1 MSRWRLAVKSALFGV
16 LGLMF
21 LVPPSLFAQASA
33 KVDFGKEVQPLLK
46 EHCISCHGPS
56 QQMNGFRLDRR
67 SAAMRGG
74 TFPVIAPGNSAGS
87 RLYHKLIGTEFGQ
100 RMPPTGPLSE
110 GDIAILKNWIDQ
122 GAEWPDALA
131 GEVAP
136 KPPDPAAR
144 KLMDGLRRGD
154 VAGFRRDL
162 AANRSGAN
170 ASGLAGTTPLM
181 YAALY
186 GDVEA
191 MRQLLEAG
199 ADPNVASDSGS
210 TALMLAIHDPAKTR
224 LLLDAGANP
233 NIRPDDGRTAL
244 IVAASQFGSS
254 AVVKLLLDRGA
265 TASAATAN
273 RTTALRLAAG
283 TGDAEV
289 MRLLVER
296 GADLKADAGA
306 ALTQA
311 LLAKCRACVDLVI
324 QHVDRRAFS
333 DALVTMARWGD
344 TDAVR
349 LLLDRGADV
358 NARDGDGRTA
368 LMLACYS
375 DTYPID
381 VVRILIERGADV
393 NARTPSGETAV
404 SFAAARGGVI
414 VEALGRAGAAPVAT
428 PSLVVPTPRPSHTA
442 RAAVQLS
449 VPLLQKTDETFLRKS
464 GCVSC
469 HNDSL
474 TAMTVAL
481 ARQHRFAV
489 DENLARSHIARMGPF
504 LESWRESVLR
514 GAGIPGAQDTVSYI
528 LLGMGAAGYRSDA
541 ATEAMAHYLKA
552 RQLPDGH
559 WRVQAH
565 RPPIESSDFEV
576 TAVSMRSLQLF
587 HPVPQRSDY
596 ERAIQLAADWLASN
610 RAATT
615 EDRAFQL
622 LGLGWAGVEKKTI
635 ERLAQDLLKD
645 QRPDGGWAPLPA
657 ASMQSDAYATGQ
669 VLVAL
674 RDSGVLTITSPAY
687 TRGVRFLLDTQLADG
702 SWHVRSRA
710 IPVQAYFESDF
721 PHGHDQWISAA
732 ATNWATMA
740 LIPAAQP

>member
-1 MSRWRLAVKSALFGV
+1 MKRALLGALF
-16 LGLMF
+16 LPF
-21 LVPPSLFAQASA
+21 LVPAHAFAQAPA
-33 KVDFGKEVQPLLK
+33 KVDFGREVQPLLK
-46 EHCISCHGPS
+46 EHCVSCHGPS

-74 TFPVIAPGNSAGS
+74 TFPVIAPGNSEGS
-87 RLYHKLIGTEFGQ
+87 RLYLKLVGTQFGQ
-100 RMPPTGPLSE
+100 QMPPTGRLSE
-110 GDIAILKNWIDQ
+110 SDMEILKNWIDQ
-122 GAEWPDALA
+122 GAQWPDELA
-131 GEVAP
+131 GEVTP
-136 KPPDPAAR
+136 KPPDPAATR
-144 KLMDGLRRGD
+144 LMDALRRGD
-154 VAGFRRDL
+154 IAKFRRDL

-170 ASGLAGTTPLM
+170 ASGSAGSTPLM

-186 GDVEA
+186 GDVDA
-191 MRQLLEAG
+191 MRRLLEAG
-199 ADPNVASDSGS
+199 ADPNAASDGGS
-210 TALMLAIHDPAKTR
+210 TALMLAIHDTDKTR
-224 LLLDAGANP
+224 LLLEAGANP
-233 NIRPDDGRTAL
+233 NVRPDDGRTAL
-244 IVAASQFGSS
+244 IIAASQFGSS
-254 AVVKLLLDRGA
+254 AIVKLLLDRGA
-265 TASAATAN
+265 NASAATAN
-273 RTTALRLAAG
+273 RTTSLRLAAG

-289 MRLLVER
+289 MRLLIER
-296 GADLKADAGA
+296 GANLKADAAA

-311 LLAKCRACVDLVI
+311 LLLKCRACVDLVI
-324 QHVDRRAFS
+324 QQVDRRALG
-333 DALVTMARWGD
+333 DTLVTMARWGD
-344 TDAVR
+344 PDAVR

-381 VVRILIERGADV
+381 VVRILLERGADV
-393 NARTPSGETAV
+393 NARTPSGETAA
-404 SFAAARGGVI
+404 SFAASRGGAI
-414 VEALGRAGAAPVAT
+414 AEALVKAGATPVAT
-428 PSLVVPTPRPSHTA
+428 AGLPVPTPGPSHTV

-449 VPLLQKTDETFLRKS
+449 LPLLQKADETFLRKS

-469 HNDSL
+469 HNNSL

-481 ARQHRFAV
+481 ARKHRFAV
-489 DENLARSHIARMGPF
+489 DENIARNHINRIGPY

-514 GAGIPGAQDTVSYI
+514 GVGIPGAQDTVSYI
-528 LLGMGAAGYRSDA
+528 LLGMAAAGYQSDA

-576 TAVSMRSLQLF
+576 TAASLRALQLF
-587 HPVPQRSDY
+587 HPGPQRSDY
-596 ERAIQLAADWLASN
+596 EKAIQRAASWLAAN

-622 LGLGWAGVEKKTI
+622 LGLGWAGFEKKTI
-635 ERLAQDLLKD
+635 ERLAQDLLKE
-645 QRPDGGWAPLPA
+645 QRPDGGWAPLPM

-674 RDSGVLTITSPAY
+674 RDAGVLTVTSPAY
-687 TRGVRFLLDTQLADG
+687 SRGVRFLLNTQLDDG
-702 SWHVRSRA
+702 SWHVRTRA

-721 PHGHDQWISAA
+721 PHGGDQWISAA